1 MEGIMEDLPMVKRKR
16 TKRQWFKL
24 PLAEAAPEAAL
35 AVSSTSTS
43 AEFSDC
49 VTEEDEEMAKCLM
62 LLAQGDQR
70 PDLDITEDPT
80 TSMKSNSK
88 RFAEAPTTTSGR
100 AGIYIYICKTCGKC
114 FPSFQAL
121 GGHRASH
128 KKPKLLVD
136 ATKTVVMDEDS
147 IQLSMNS
154 FPSKVAT
161 KTRTH
166 ECSICGA
173 EFSSGQAL
181 GGHMRRHRPANLP
194 EPAKKERNSN
204 GLSLD
209 LNLPAPCDEDVN
221 PAKSPSS
228 VSATKTP
235 PFSFASRAPILL
247 LTSAI
252 FDCHY

>member
-1 MEGIMEDLPMVKRKR
+1 MVKRKR
-16 TKRQWFKL
+16 TKRQRFKL
-24 PLAEAAPEAAL
+24 PLAEAAAAA

-43 AEFSDC
+43 AEFSEC
-49 VTEEDEEMAKCLM
+49 ATEEDEEMANCLM
-62 LLAQGDQR
+62 LLAQGGQR
-70 PDLDITEDPT
+70 PDLDITEDTT

-100 AGIYIYICKTCGKC
+100 AGIYVFICKTCGKC

-128 KKPKLLVD
+128 KKPKLSNHSPLVD
-136 ATKTVVMDEDS
+136 ETKTVVMDEDS

-154 FPSKVAT
+154 FPSQVAA
-161 KTRTH
+161 KARTH

-181 GGHMRRHRPANLP
+181 GGHMRRHRPVNLP
-194 EPAKKERNSN
+194 EPAKKEGNSN

-209 LNLPAPCDEDVN
+209 LNLPAPCDEDDN
-221 PAKSPSS
+221 PAKAPSS
-228 VSATKTP
+228 VSAIKTP
-235 PFSFASRAPILL
+235 PFSFASRTPILL

-252 FDCHY
+252 VDCHY